1 MFVEMPPR
9 YDGQSSFVDMLNEAK
24 VSITEHPL
32 DAYELDDEDDGEEFD
47 NGVAYGQDAVEDI
60 DEEAF
65 DEAKGKK
72 R

>member
-1 MFVEMPPR
+1 
-9 YDGQSSFVDMLNEAK
+9 
-24 VSITEHPL
+24 
-32 DAYELDDEDDGEEFD
+32 LDDEDDGEEFD